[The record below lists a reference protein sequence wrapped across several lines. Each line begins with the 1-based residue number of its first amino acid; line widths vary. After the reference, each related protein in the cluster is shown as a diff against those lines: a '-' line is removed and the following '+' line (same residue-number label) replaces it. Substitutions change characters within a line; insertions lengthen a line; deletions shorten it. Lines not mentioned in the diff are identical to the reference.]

1 MAQLATRPE
10 HVETFLPAKVQS
22 DEKVPRSAE
31 MIEAAGQKAGKPRRR
46 GRAARREAIAFYL
59 FISPWLLGLLFFMV
73 YPMLRSLY
81 LSFTSY
87 DLLSAPRLIGTE
99 NYAELLNDDLF
110 WHSLEITLVYTLVS
124 VPGSTVI
131 SIAVAMLLNAKVRAI
146 NYWRTI
152 YYLPSIVSGVAMA
165 VLWAYVFNPNFGLIN
180 TVLGWLGIPGPG
192 WLTSSKWALPALIVM
207 SWWQIG
213 QPTVI
218 YLAGLKGIPKE
229 LYEAAEI
236 DGAGTWARF
245 LHITIPMLSA
255 TIFFNLII
263 GIIGS
268 FQVFTP
274 ALVMTDGGPANAT
287 LFYVLYLYR
296 NAFKF
301 FRMGYASSLAWVLFL
316 IIIACTLLVLRS
328 SSAWVYYESE
338 PK

>member
-1 MAQLATRPE
+1 MIKAAAQKP
-10 HVETFLPAKVQS
+10 K
-22 DEKVPRSAE
+22 
-31 MIEAAGQKAGKPRRR
+31 KPRRR
-46 GRAARREAIAFYL
+46 GREARREALAFYL
-59 FISPWLLGLLFFMV
+59 FISPWLLGLLFFTV

-87 DLLSAPRLIGTE
+87 DLFGAPRPIGTG
-99 NYAELLNDDLF
+99 NYTELLDDDLF
-110 WHSLEITLVYTLVS
+110 WHSLRITLLYTLVS

-131 SIAVAMLLNAKVRAI
+131 SIAVAMLLNKKVKAI
-146 NYWRTI
+146 NYWRTV

-180 TVLGWLGIPGPG
+180 TVLGWLGISGPG
-192 WLTSSKWALPALIVM
+192 WLTSTKWALPALILM

-213 QPTVI
+213 QPIVI
-218 YLAGLKGIPKE
+218 YLAGLKGIPRE
-229 LYEAAEI
+229 LHEAAEI
-236 DGAGTWARF
+236 DGAGAWARF
-245 LHITIPMLSA
+245 WHITIPMLSA
-255 TIFFNLII
+255 TIFFNLVI
-263 GIIGS
+263 GTIGS

-301 FRMGYASSLAWVLFL
+301 FRMGYASALAWVLFV
-316 IIIACTLLVLRS
+316 IIIACTLLILRS
-328 SSAWVYYESE
+328 SSVWVYYESE